1 MTKLAFIGID
11 VGTSG
16 IKALAVDLQGNIL
29 ASHNEHLNIIIQ
41 KPGWTE
47 QNPLE
52 WWAAT
57 IKSLKAISLSLKSQK
72 IDFLSIGLSG
82 QMHSLV
88 ILDKNDNSLD
98 NAILWND
105 GRTTEECNF
114 IKERSGENLG
124 KITGNPALE
133 GFTAPKIIWLKN
145 NKPKLFS
152 KIKHMMMPK
161 DYIRFKLTGEKFSE
175 PTDAS
180 GTLLY
185 DIHKNKWSST
195 MSSILDIDVSLFP
208 KIITS
213 NDISGYLKKDVAEQT
228 GLKNTIPIVAGGADN
243 ACASL
248 GAGVLNEGSLM
259 LTVGT
264 SGAVVAPST
273 KPEFDP
279 LLRVH
284 LMRHVSPKTWYKMG
298 VILSAGGA
306 LDWWSKISD
315 VKNIQDLINEIP
327 DNPKKK
333 EDILFLPYITG
344 ERTPYA
350 NPKARG
356 VFFGLNAKTSRADL
370 TYSVLQGI
378 ALALRDSL
386 NLISTKNKINNAVLV
401 GGGAKSKKWQK
412 IIADT
417 LQLNIMLIGQ
427 SEGASLGA
435 AMLASCYSKE
445 YFNSIN
451 EVASNWISVK
461 DKIEPNHNESDYYS
475 ELHSRYSNLYN
486 SIKLEYE

>member
-1 MTKLAFIGID
+1 MNPKKISCDSGLEIKAKSVIICTGAKARWLGIESETPIYKLKEKNINAGWVTTFNEEAIVSENRVTKIPKSYDLRLAPLYGCSITTAFGVVNNDANIKIGQSVLIIGIGG
-11 VGTSG
+11 VG
-16 IKALAVDLQGNIL
+16 
-29 ASHNEHLNIIIQ
+29 LNIVQ
-41 KPGWTE
+41 ACSLVSA
-47 QNPLE
+47 NP
-52 WWAAT
+52 
-57 IKSLKAISLSLKSQK
+57 I
-72 IDFLSIGLSG
+72 IGL
-82 QMHSLV
+82 
-88 ILDKNDNSLD
+88 
-98 NAILWND
+98 
-105 GRTTEECNF
+105 
-114 IKERSGENLG
+114 
-124 KITGNPALE
+124 
-133 GFTAPKIIWLKN
+133 
-145 NKPKLFS
+145 
-152 KIKHMMMPK
+152 
-161 DYIRFKLTGEKFSE
+161 
-175 PTDAS
+175 
-180 GTLLY
+180 
-185 DIHKNKWSST
+185 DIHKNKLSST
-195 MSSILDIDVSLFP
+195 MSSILYIDVSFFP

-306 LDWWSKISD
+306 LDWWSKIFDS
-315 VKNIQDLINEIP
+315 KNIQDLIEEIP
-327 DNPKKK
+327 DTPKNKD
-333 EDILFLPYITG
+333 DILFLPYITG

-486 SIKLEYE
+486 SIKSEYE

>member
-16 IKALAVDLQGNIL
+16 IKALAVDLEGNIL

-57 IKSLKAISLSLKSQK
+57 IKSLKAISQSLKSQK
-72 IDFLSIGLSG
+72 INFLSIGLSG

-213 NDISGYLKKDVAEQT
+213 NDIS
-228 GLKNTIPIVAGGADN
+228 
-243 ACASL
+243 
-248 GAGVLNEGSLM
+248 
-259 LTVGT
+259 
-264 SGAVVAPST
+264 
-273 KPEFDP
+273 
-279 LLRVH
+279 
-284 LMRHVSPKTWYKMG
+284 
-298 VILSAGGA
+298 
-306 LDWWSKISD
+306 
-315 VKNIQDLINEIP
+315 
-327 DNPKKK
+327 
-333 EDILFLPYITG
+333 
-344 ERTPYA
+344 
-350 NPKARG
+350 
-356 VFFGLNAKTSRADL
+356 
-370 TYSVLQGI
+370 
-378 ALALRDSL
+378 
-386 NLISTKNKINNAVLV
+386 
-401 GGGAKSKKWQK
+401 
-412 IIADT
+412 
-417 LQLNIMLIGQ
+417 
-427 SEGASLGA
+427 
-435 AMLASCYSKE
+435 
-445 YFNSIN
+445 
-451 EVASNWISVK
+451 
-461 DKIEPNHNESDYYS
+461 
-475 ELHSRYSNLYN
+475 
-486 SIKLEYE
+486 